1 MPGTTRKERLM
12 SYKKLVR
19 DRIPEIIAAHGDRP
33 VTRVLDDAEYKHE
46 LRYKLLE
53 EVREV
58 MVAPDAATVLA
69 EIADL
74 IEVAEAAAK
83 AYGYSSEDLRRV
95 QAEKR
100 AQRGGFDQRIFLI
113 GVEARP

>member
-1 MPGTTRKERLM
+1 M

-19 DRIPEIIAAHGDRP
+19 DRIPGIITARGELP
-33 VTRVLDDAEYKHE
+33 ITRVLDDAEYKHE

-58 MVAPDAATVLA
+58 MVAPDAASVLA
-69 EIADL
+69 ELADL
-74 IEVAEAAAK
+74 VEVAEAAAK
-83 AYGYSSEDLRRV
+83 AYGFSLEELRRA

-100 AQRGGFDQRIFLI
+100 AQRGGFEQRIFLV
-113 GVEARP
+113 GVKARP